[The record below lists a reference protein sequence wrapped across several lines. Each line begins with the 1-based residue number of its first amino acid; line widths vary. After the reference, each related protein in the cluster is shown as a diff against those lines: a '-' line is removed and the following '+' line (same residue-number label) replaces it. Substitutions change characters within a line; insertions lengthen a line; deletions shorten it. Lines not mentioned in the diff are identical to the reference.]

1 MAKIKF
7 NLNFGGEQIRTLDDL
22 RDNFSIEDVL
32 DVYNNGLLVKWL
44 DVHNHKDEL
53 EKVNAIHATNARG
66 ILSELI
72 RIFGVTSD
80 PSEIEESLSVL
91 DYLEERK
98 KFWADIKAGKFDEI
112 ARNITKSQNEE
123 ETHHAS
129 KKTYDE
135 LVQEIID
142 NHLDLH
148 HIYDCLDV
156 ITADYPDILREK
168 HSELFETLHTKRPLT
183 LYALFA
189 HHGTRPYFT
198 LNDDEIKADYSEERA
213 KFYYLPKSPY
223 VYVKTV
229 AGHEGC
235 LCWPWRVK
243 IENYTYA
250 TDASDILLSVQ
261 KKLHFINMLNSISF
275 TTFVAYPNKDHT
287 HFIELNHPYLKK
299 YNGIEYHKYDSSIDD
314 IWHVIE
320 PEDKRFMVFYSY
332 WSYLPPIGHQF
343 GQQGLVA
350 STHRHHL
357 ARELHLGLELL
368 YPIFEGLDVKTQKVD
383 SNSPNFRC
391 APFWYME
398 AR

>member
-32 DVYNNGLLVKWL
+32 DVFNNGLLVKWL
-44 DVHNHKDEL
+44 DVHNHKHEL
-53 EKVNAIHATNARG
+53 EQVNAIRATDARS
-66 ILSELI
+66 ILTELI

-91 DYLEERK
+91 DYLDERK
-98 KFWADIKAGKFDEI
+98 KFWADIKAGNFDEI
-112 ARNITKSQNEE
+112 ARNISKSQNEP

-148 HIYDCLDV
+148 HIYDCLDT
-156 ITADYPDILREK
+156 IAADYHDILSEK
-168 HSELFETLHTKRPLT
+168 YSELFETLHTQRPLT

-198 LNDDEIKADYSEERA
+198 LNDDEIKEEQA
-213 KFYYLPKSPY
+213 TFYYPPKSPY
-223 VYVKTV
+223 EYNQGCEG
-229 AGHEGC
+229 AGSR
-235 LCWPWRVK
+235 LSWPWAITIGGDFFSSHIK
-243 IENYTYA
+243 
-250 TDASDILLSVQ
+250 ASDILPTVCE
-261 KKLHFINMLNSISF
+261 KLRFINMLNLISF
-275 TTFVAYPNKDHT
+275 TTLVAYQSADFS
-287 HFIELNHPYLKK
+287 HFIELNHPYIKK
-299 YNGIEYHKYDSSIDD
+299 YNGIENHRYDSAIDD
-314 IWHVIE
+314 VWHVIE
-320 PEDKRFMVFYSY
+320 AEDKRFMLFYSY
-332 WSYLPPIGHQF
+332 RSYLPPLSYKF
-343 GQQGLVA
+343 GPLGLVA

-357 ARELHLGLELL
+357 ARESYSGLELV
-368 YPIFEGLDVKTQKVD
+368 YPIFDGIDVKTQKD
-383 SNSPNFRC
+383 SPNDPYFRC

>member
-53 EKVNAIHATNARG
+53 EQVNAILATDARG

-72 RIFGVTSD
+72 RIFRITSD
-80 PSEIEESLSVL
+80 TSEIEESLSVL

-112 ARNITKSQNEE
+112 ARNLSKSQNEETHEE

-156 ITADYPDILREK
+156 ITADYPDILSEK
-168 HSELFETLHTKRPLT
+168 YSELFETLNTQRPLT

-198 LNDDEIKADYSEERA
+198 LNDDEIKADYSDERP
-213 KFYYLPKSPY
+213 KFYYPPKSSSEY
-223 VYVKTV
+223 FLGME
-229 AGHEGC
+229 GHEGC
-235 LCWPWRVK
+235 WCWEWIVLH
-243 IENYTYA
+243 
-250 TDASDILLSVQ
+250 ASDILPAVQ

-275 TTFVAYPNKDHT
+275 TTFVAYTSSDHS

-299 YNGIEYHKYDSSIDD
+299 YNGIEYHRYDSSIDD

-320 PEDKRFMVFYSY
+320 PEDKRFMIFYSY
-332 WSYLPPIGHQF
+332 WSYLPPLGYRF